1 MYSNSLLSLVFAS
14 ATISGFACLAQTQ
27 QPGMP
32 MGQPPG
38 GIPRTTN
45 PMDPAGYPPDATRN
59 DQRMEN
65 KIDEKRF
72 VKDALLGGMTEV
84 ELGKVALEKA
94 SGDAVKQFAQKMID
108 DHTKTNEELKQLAA
122 KESIDVPDAL
132 DSKRQSRIDKISKL
146 SGADFDRAYIKD
158 QVKDHQNDVREF
170 QAEAQGG
177 NDPGVKGF
185 ASKTLPVLEEHLR
198 MVKELDKSKKATA
211 SR

>member
-1 MYSNSLLSLVFAS
+1 MYSNSLLSFVFAS
-14 ATISGFACLAQTQ
+14 IALSGIAALAQAP
-27 QPGMP
+27 QPGTP
-32 MGQPPG
+32 MGQPP
-38 GIPRTTN
+38 RATN
-45 PMDPAGYPPDATRN
+45 PMDRPGYPPDSTRN
-59 DQRMEN
+59 EQQAGS

-84 ELGKVALEKA
+84 ELGKVAMEKA

-108 DHTKTNEELKQLAA
+108 DHSKANEELKQLAA

-132 DSKRQSRIDKISKL
+132 DSKRQSRIEKLSKL

-158 QVKDHQNDVREF
+158 QLKDHQNDVREF
-170 QAEAQGG
+170 QAESQNG
-177 NDPGVKGF
+177 NDPGVKQF

-198 MVKELDKSKKATA
+198 MVKELDKGKKATA

>member
-1 MYSNSLLSLVFAS
+1 MPSNSLLSFVFAS
-14 ATISGFACLAQTQ
+14 VAISGIAALAQAPQT
-27 QPGMP
+27 GMP
-32 MGQPPG
+32 MGQS
-38 GIPRTTN
+38 PRAN
-45 PMDPAGYPPDATRN
+45 IPMDRPGNSPDT
-59 DQRMEN
+59 QRMEN

-84 ELGKVALEKA
+84 ELGKVAIEKA
-94 SGDAVKQFAQKMID
+94 AGDPVKQFAQKMVD
-108 DHTKTNEELKQLAA
+108 DHSKANEELKQLAA

-132 DSKRQSRIDKISKL
+132 DSKRRSRIDKLSKL

-170 QAEAQGG
+170 QAEAQNG
-177 NDPGVKGF
+177 NDPAVKGF

-198 MVKELDKSKKATA
+198 MIKELDKGKKAIA

>member
-1 MYSNSLLSLVFAS
+1 MHSNSLLSLVFAS
-14 ATISGFACLAQTQ
+14 ATISGFACLAQAQ

-45 PMDPAGYPPDATRN
+45 PMDPGYPPDARN

-108 DHTKTNEELKQLAA
+108 DHTKANEELKQLAA
-122 KESIDVPDAL
+122 KESIEVPDAL

-170 QAEAQGG
+170 QAEAQSG

-198 MVKELDKSKKATA
+198 MVKELDKGKKATA

>member
-1 MYSNSLLSLVFAS
+1 
-14 ATISGFACLAQTQ
+14 
-27 QPGMP
+27 
-32 MGQPPG
+32 
-38 GIPRTTN
+38 
-45 PMDPAGYPPDATRN
+45 MDPAGYPPDATRN
-59 DQRMEN
+59 DQRMDN

-94 SGDAVKQFAQKMID
+94 SGDAVKQFAQKMMD
-108 DHTKTNEELKQLAA
+108 DHSKANEELKQLAA
-122 KESIDVPDAL
+122 KEGINVPDAL
-132 DSKRQSRIDKISKL
+132 DSKRQSRIDKLAKL

-170 QAEAQGG
+170 QAEAQNG
-177 NDPGVKGF
+177 NDPGVKEF

-198 MVKELDKSKKATA
+198 MVKELDKGKKTTA